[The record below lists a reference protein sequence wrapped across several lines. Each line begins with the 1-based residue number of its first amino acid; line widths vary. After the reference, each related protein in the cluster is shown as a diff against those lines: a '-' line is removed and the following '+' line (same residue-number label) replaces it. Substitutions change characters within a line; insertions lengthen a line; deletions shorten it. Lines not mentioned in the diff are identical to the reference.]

1 MNDKPASSRKRLEAS
16 SFNGTA
22 ELARPDIPYVWLLMD
37 KLTSFRDN
45 LNLLNVNNHTS
56 SESSISE
63 YVSQMS
69 RLFANSSF
77 FCLLDSIGNKFNV
90 PEFDRVILEA
100 YMRDYVMI
108 NCNITYRI
116 EVDLAVKLFKREFDQ
131 VVTDKTYS
139 SSLKYSLPLV
149 HHVFDSCRVKLDTL
163 VSLLSQF
170 DPRLSLAKYLFL
182 LNSFKSNYEK

>member
-1 MNDKPASSRKRLEAS
+1 M
-16 SFNGTA
+16 
-22 ELARPDIPYVWLLMD
+22 
-37 KLTSFRDN
+37 
-45 LNLLNVNNHTS
+45 
-56 SESSISE
+56 
-63 YVSQMS
+63 
-69 RLFANSSF
+69 
-77 FCLLDSIGNKFNV
+77 

-108 NCNITYRI
+108 NCNITYRT

-131 VVTDKTYS
+131 VVTDKTYL